1 MPDFDYDVHKEEL
14 KLQKQQWAEELAK
27 EQEQH
32 ELKSSLCYSCMLF
45 VGFVLLLFLPVTLKS
60 YYMFSLLCFFYAII
74 FLVNFIWVSHE
85 LTKEKIAVKITIV
98 ILSAVILFSQIFG
111 PSYDLLTKVGTGICN
126 VCAGL
131 GIILSL
137 YLMKF
142 FKDSLDG

>member
-1 MPDFDYDVHKEEL
+1 MPMPDFDYDVHKEEL

-32 ELKSSLCYSCMLF
+32 ELKSSLCYSW
-45 VGFVLLLFLPVTLKS
+45 LLFLPVTLKS
-60 YYMFSLLCFFYAII
+60 YYMFSLFCFFYAII

>member
-60 YYMFSLLCFFYAII
+60 YYMFSLFCFFYAII

-85 LTKEKIAVKITIV
+85 LT
-98 ILSAVILFSQIFG
+98 
-111 PSYDLLTKVGTGICN
+111 
-126 VCAGL
+126 
-131 GIILSL
+131 
-137 YLMKF
+137 
-142 FKDSLDG
+142 